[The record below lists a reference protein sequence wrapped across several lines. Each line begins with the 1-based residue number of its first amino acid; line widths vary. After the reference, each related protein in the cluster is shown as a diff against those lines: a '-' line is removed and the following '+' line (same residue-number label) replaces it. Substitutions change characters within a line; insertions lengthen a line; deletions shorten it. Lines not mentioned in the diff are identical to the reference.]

1 MPLKR
6 YNITGKYIQR
16 ARLKEGISQ
25 QRLATILQECG
36 FEIDTDL
43 IYRIE
48 AENEFVP
55 DYLLIAFS
63 SVLNVPYEY
72 FSAESPTN
80 IDYKRE
86 YFLHTAKLLKLT
98 RCNQKARN
106 NSTDQL
112 FTVCVH
118 NLMDC
123 FHSKNTGQPIYLT
136 AGVIYLIIGV
146 FTSQKDI
153 YK

>member
-55 DYLLIAFS
+55 DYLRIFFCVKCSLRVFFRQK
-63 SVLNVPYEY
+63 VPQ
-72 FSAESPTN
+72 
-80 IDYKRE
+80 I
-86 YFLHTAKLLKLT
+86 
-98 RCNQKARN
+98 
-106 NSTDQL
+106 
-112 FTVCVH
+112 
-118 NLMDC
+118 
-123 FHSKNTGQPIYLT
+123 
-136 AGVIYLIIGV
+136 LIINGNI
-146 FTSQKDI
+146 FYTQQN
-153 YK
+153 Y

>member
-36 FEIDTDL
+36 FDIDTDL

-48 AENEFVP
+48 AGNEFVP

-72 FSAESPTN
+72 FFGRKSHK
-80 IDYKRE
+80 Y
-86 YFLHTAKLLKLT
+86 
-98 RCNQKARN
+98 
-106 NSTDQL
+106 
-112 FTVCVH
+112 
-118 NLMDC
+118 
-123 FHSKNTGQPIYLT
+123 
-136 AGVIYLIIGV
+136 
-146 FTSQKDI
+146 
-153 YK
+153 